1 MDEKTQSHQEVEY
14 NLNEAIRVRGDIYAF
29 LSRGY
34 KKEVDEDYLRNIEE
48 IVPALERL
56 SADSEDEVL
65 NDGVKCLKEF
75 VGSIQDRPE
84 MLEELNRRY
93 TTLFLG
99 VGYKDTVDH
108 VNPFESVY
116 LSPEHLVMQE
126 QRDEVVE
133 FYARF
138 GMGVNK
144 EDFKEPEDHICAEL
158 SFISGM
164 SNLTLTDLGE
174 GDTKEAVEK
183 LKAQKEFMFGHLL
196 RWVHLLCKDLREAA
210 KEGFYK
216 SLADITMGF
225 VRMDIKFLEGMI
237 EMIEEQ
243 NKKKV
248 S

>member
-1 MDEKTQSHQEVEY
+1 MDEKTQSHQEVEH

-34 KKEVDEDYLRNIEE
+34 KREADEEYLKNIEE
-48 IVPALERL
+48 IVPAFERL
-56 SADSEDEVL
+56 STDSEDEVL
-65 NDGVKCLKEF
+65 NDGVECLKEF
-75 VGSIQDRPE
+75 AESIKDRTE
-84 MLEELNRRY
+84 TLEELNRRF
-93 TTLFLG
+93 TTLFMG

-164 SNLTLTDLGE
+164 SNLTLKDLSE
-174 GDTKEAVEK
+174 GDTQEAVEK
-183 LKAQKEFMFGHLL
+183 LKAQKEFMYGHLL

-210 KEGFYK
+210 KDGFYK
-216 SLADITMGF
+216 SLADITMGY
-225 VRMDIKFLEGMI
+225 VRLDIKFIEGMI
-237 EMIEEQ
+237 DMMEEQ
-243 NKKKV
+243 HKNEKK
-248 S
+248 

>member
-1 MDEKTQSHQEVEY
+1 MDEEY
-14 NLNEAIRVRGDIYAF
+14 L
-29 LSRGY
+29 
-34 KKEVDEDYLRNIEE
+34 KNIED
-48 IVPALERL
+48 IVPALEVL

-65 NDGVKCLKEF
+65 NDGVKGLKEF
-75 VGSIQDRPE
+75 AGSIKDRAE

-93 TTLFLG
+93 TTLFMG
-99 VGYKDTVDH
+99 VGYKDTVEH

-138 GMGVNK
+138 GMGVDK

-164 SNLTLTDLGE
+164 SNLTLKDLSE

-183 LKAQKEFMFGHLL
+183 LKAQKEFMYGHLL
-196 RWVHLLCKDLREAA
+196 RWVHLLCKDLREAS

-216 SLADITMGF
+216 SLADITMGY
-225 VRMDIKFLEGMI
+225 VRMDIKFVEGMI
-237 EMIEEQ
+237 EMIETEE
-243 NKKKV
+243 KKASK
-248 S
+248 